1 MRVVPLDH
9 PLRQMFAGLT
19 EHAFFTVAGV
29 ADTALIDYLA
39 ELLVRFVD
47 ADELTPLED
56 VVDVTIDCFAERS
69 ILCERHQQIGDTTL
83 FWSGLYP
90 EARSQRHGNAYWT
103 LLGRESYR
111 MASEL
116 AERDSTILRRL
127 SDEFELCAHGLR
139 AVRKEWEEQT
149 PLTKLWR

>member
-29 ADTALIDYLA
+29 ADTALIDYVA

-47 ADELTPLED
+47 ADELTPLETVID
-56 VVDVTIDCFAERS
+56 VSLDSYAERS
-69 ILCERHQQIGDTTL
+69 TLCERHQQIGDTTL
-83 FWSGLYP
+83 FWSGVYP
-90 EARSQRHGNAYWT
+90 EASNRRQGSAYWT
-103 LLGRESYR
+103 MLGRESYR

-116 AERDSTILRRL
+116 ADHDSTLLRQL
-127 SDEFELCAHGLR
+127 SDEFELCTQGLR
-139 AVRKEWEEQT
+139 AVRQEWEVQT
-149 PLTKLWR
+149 PLKKLWR

>member
-9 PLRQMFAGLT
+9 PLRRMFAGLT

-29 ADTALIDYLA
+29 ADPALIDYLA

-47 ADELTPLED
+47 ADALTPLEEIASVACCD
-56 VVDVTIDCFAERS
+56 PTA
-69 ILCERHQQIGDTTL
+69 LCEQHQRIGDTTL

-90 EARSQRHGNAYWT
+90 EARHRHGYWS

-111 MASEL
+111 MASEF
-116 AERDSTILRRL
+116 ADDEAPIFRRL
-127 SDEFELCAHGLR
+127 SDEFELCASGLR
-139 AVRKEWEEQT
+139 AVRREWEQ
-149 PLTKLWR
+149 